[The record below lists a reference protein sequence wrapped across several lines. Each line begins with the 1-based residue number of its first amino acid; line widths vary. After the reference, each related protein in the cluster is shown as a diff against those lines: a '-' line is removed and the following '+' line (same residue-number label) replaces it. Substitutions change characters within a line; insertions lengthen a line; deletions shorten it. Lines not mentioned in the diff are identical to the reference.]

1 MGQFNDAGLNLL
13 KQLEGCR
20 LNAYQDQAGIWT
32 IGYGHIAGVT
42 PGLTWTQSQA
52 DATLQSDVTRF
63 VTGVQSLVPDDLND
77 NQFSALV
84 IFAYNIGLAA
94 FGAST
99 ADRMARAE
107 NLDAVPNSMLLWDK
121 IHKDGV
127 LVVDPGLHKRR
138 LAEINLWLTAP
149 GLA

>member
-1 MGQFNDAGLNLL
+1 MGQFIDAGLNLL
-13 KQLEGCR
+13 KSLEGCR

-32 IGYGHIAGVT
+32 IGYGHTLGVQ
-42 PGLTWTQSQA
+42 PGMTWTQSQA
-52 DATLQSDVTRF
+52 DDTLQSEVTRF
-63 VTGVQSLVPDDLND
+63 ADGVQKCVPEDLND

-94 FGAST
+94 FAAST
-99 ADRMARAE
+99 ADRMAREE

-121 IHKDGV
+121 IHKDGL